1 MPSQLPTS
9 MRAVGLNVHMPID
22 DPTSFQDIQVPVP
35 ILSEHDLLVKVHA
48 ISINPV
54 DAMVRAGFYP
64 LPGVNPRILGW
75 DVAGTVVAVG
85 PNVSLFQ
92 VGDAVY
98 YAGSVIRQG
107 GNSEFHAV
115 DERIVGRKPSS
126 LDFAEAAA
134 LPLTSITAWECLFDR
149 LAIPQSKQATAG
161 QSLLVLNGA
170 GGVGSIAIQLAKQ
183 LTGLTVVAT
192 ASRPE
197 SIAWV
202 RELGADHVVN
212 HREDI
217 VAQLK
222 QIGVPQ
228 VDYVLVGTAI
238 EPYFASIVEIIKPQG
253 KITSIVRPTKQ
264 LPFENFMVK
273 SVAFVW
279 QSMFTR
285 SRFQTPDMI
294 QQHELLNRVADL
306 VDNKTLRTTIVASD
320 TKHGVINA
328 ANLKQAHQAL
338 EAGQVVGK
346 LVLEGF

>member
-1 MPSQLPTS
+1 
-9 MRAVGLNVHMPID
+9 
-22 DPTSFQDIQVPVP
+22 
-35 ILSEHDLLVKVHA
+35 
-48 ISINPV
+48 
-54 DAMVRAGFYP
+54 
-64 LPGVNPRILGW
+64 
-75 DVAGTVVAVG
+75 
-85 PNVSLFQ
+85 
-92 VGDAVY
+92 
-98 YAGSVIRQG
+98 
-107 GNSEFHAV
+107 
-115 DERIVGRKPSS
+115 
-126 LDFAEAAA
+126 
-134 LPLTSITAWECLFDR
+134 WECLFDR

-253 KITSIVRPTKQ
+253 KITSIVRTTQP
-264 LPFENFMVK
+264 LAIEELFVK
-273 SVAFVW
+273 SVSFVW
-279 QSMFTR
+279 EMMFTR
-285 SRFQTPDMI
+285 SMFQTADMVK
-294 QQHELLNRVADL
+294 QHELLNRVADL
-306 VDNKTLRTTIVASD
+306 VDSQALRTTIVGSES
-320 TKHGVINA
+320 TKHGRINA
-328 ANLKQAHQAL
+328 ANLKEAHKAL
-338 EAGQVVGK
+338 ESGQVVGK
-346 LVLEGF
+346 LVLQGF